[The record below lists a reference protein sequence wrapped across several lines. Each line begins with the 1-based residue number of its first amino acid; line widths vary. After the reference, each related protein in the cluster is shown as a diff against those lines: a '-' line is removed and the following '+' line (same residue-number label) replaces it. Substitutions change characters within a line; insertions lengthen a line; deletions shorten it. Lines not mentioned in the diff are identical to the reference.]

1 MVAWAAVIPA
11 LKAAAPW
18 IAKIG
23 GTALSF
29 LGSKNLLGGSSS
41 NEPEGSGITYQAA
54 TVGNSG
60 MVPNENNNTLYS
72 RIAGNNSGGMGI
84 MEPEGGQ
91 SLFDRLR
98 RQY

>member
-1 MVAWAAVIPA
+1 MVAWAAILPA

-29 LGSKNLLGGSSS
+29 LGSKNLLGGSD
-41 NEPEGSGITYQAA
+41 EPEGSGVTYQHAG
-54 TVGNSG
+54 TGDSG
-60 MVPNENNNTLYS
+60 MVPNNGNSLYS
-72 RIAGNNSGGMGI
+72 RIAGGNSGGMGI
-84 MEPEGGQ
+84 MPPEGGQ

>member
-29 LGSKNLLGGSSS
+29 LGNNKLLGGSS
-41 NEPEGSGITYQAA
+41 NEPEGSGITYKPAVA
-54 TVGNSG
+54 DSG
-60 MVPNENNNTLYS
+60 MVPANNGGGLYS
-72 RIAGNNSGGMGI
+72 QIAGHNSGGGMGI
-84 MEPEGGQ
+84 MPPEGGQ